1 MWRNCSV
8 YSVSPTLRPKGGA
21 MANIARISRS
31 DRIQSVDEHLEHV
44 GDYCK
49 VNAEKIGMG
58 SCGVLAGITHDIGK
72 YNQEFA
78 DYIRIKHENP
88 DLNIKGPD
96 HSTVGAF
103 YIHTLIKDKTN
114 TMQLLTAQIISMA
127 VMWHHGGLRDIRN
140 FFGDSPYLDRLKK
153 AKRPENNEM
162 YCGLIDE
169 FHNHFPREKVEEIFD
184 SAVKEIAEIVKKTGE
199 NVSNKSERI
208 FCLGMVCRYLYSC
221 LIDADRYD
229 AAMAMDDKM
238 LEYPEGNDE
247 LWERLC
253 IRYEEKFKCF
263 SENAAEEINVLRT
276 LLSDNC
282 RKNADNPSGIYK
294 LNCPTGAGKTLS
306 SLRYA
311 LHHAKNYN
319 KDRILYIIPLISIVE
334 QNSKVISDFLEEDE
348 AILELHS
355 AVEPDI
361 NIEGVGNDAQDYEM
375 LTERMDSPIVIT
387 TMVRFLNTF
396 FKGKTRSP
404 RAMHNFANSIIV
416 FDEIQ
421 TIPVKCIGMFNSLI
435 NFLVYACNSTVI
447 LSTATQIVLDRSHGT
462 EMPLL
467 GVKDNEISDCTVEIR
482 EKFVRVNYDL
492 TMLYESGGEPDDK
505 IILHTST
512 LNDITGKIRDMIKI
526 KKSVLCIFN
535 TKRSTEAVFDAIN
548 DLNTSGEIDKEVNIY
563 FLTTGLCPEHRREI
577 LDKIREELK
586 NEKRIIVISTQ
597 LIEAGVDI
605 SFNVVIRAV
614 AGLDSIIQAAGRCN
628 RDGEDEE
635 RGKVCLCSP
644 DFEKLGNLKSISKGK
659 AATMKLLHVFRKKPE
674 FFNYRLDSQEA
685 IEYYFDSYLEDIN
698 TELKYPFKPD
708 VSNSQVYMYD
718 ILSENGKNS
727 TRDTILNQAFGTAGM
742 YFNPLDDSGTPVVVP
757 YGKGEELIIKAFSKD
772 TVKEKRELL
781 RELQKYTI
789 NILTSNG
796 NEINDYAD
804 FNEQLGIYILRGG
817 YYDAIKGFN
826 RESRWETLTF

>member
-1 MWRNCSV
+1 
-8 YSVSPTLRPKGGA
+8 

-31 DRIQSVDEHLEHV
+31 NRIQSVDEHLEHV

-58 SCGVLAGITHDIGK
+58 SCGRLAGITHDIGK

-88 DLNIKGPD
+88 ELNIKGPD

-127 VMWHHGGLRDIRN
+127 VMWHHGGLKDIRN
-140 FFGDSPYLDRLKK
+140 FLGDSPYLDRLKK
-153 AKRPENNEM
+153 AKRSENNEM
-162 YCGLIDE
+162 YCGLIDK
-169 FHNHFPREKVEEIFD
+169 FHNRFPREKVEEIFD
-184 SAVKEIAEIVKKTGE
+184 SAVKEIAGIVKKTGE

-208 FCLGMVCRYLYSC
+208 FCLGLVCRYLYSC

-282 RKNADNPSGIYK
+282 RKNANNPSGIYK

-319 KDRILYIIPLISIVE
+319 KDRIFYIIPLISIVE

-361 NIEGVGNDAQDYEM
+361 NIDVVGNDAEDYEM

-396 FKGKTRSP
+396 FKGKTRNP
-404 RAMHNFANSIIV
+404 RAMHNFANSIII

-435 NFLVYACNSTVI
+435 NFLVYTCNATVI

-467 GVKDNEISDCTVEIR
+467 GVKDNEISDCTGEIR

-492 TMLYESGGEPDDK
+492 TMLYESGGELDDK
-505 IILHTST
+505 NILHTST

-535 TKRSTEAVFDAIN
+535 TKRSTEAVFDAIK
-548 DLNTSGEIDKEVNIY
+548 DLKTSGEIDKEVNIY

-577 LDKIREELK
+577 LDKIREDLK

-674 FFNYRLDSQEA
+674 FFNYRLDSQAA
-685 IEYYFDSYLEDIN
+685 IEFYFDSYLEDIN

-718 ILSENGKNS
+718 ILSENGRNS
-727 TRDTILNQAFGTAGM
+727 TKDTILNQAFGTAGI

-757 YGKGEELIIKAFSKD
+757 YGKGEELIIKAFSKE

>member
-334 QNSKVISDFLEEDE
+334 QNSKVISGFLEEDE

-435 NFLVYACNSTVI
+435 NFLVYTCNSTVI

>member
-1 MWRNCSV
+1 
-8 YSVSPTLRPKGGA
+8 

-58 SCGVLAGITHDIGK
+58 SCGLLAGITHDIGK

-334 QNSKVISDFLEEDE
+334 QNSKVISGFLEEDE

-435 NFLVYACNSTVI
+435 NFLVYTCNSTVI

-548 DLNTSGEIDKEVNIY
+548 DLNTSGKIDKEVNIY

>member
-1 MWRNCSV
+1 
-8 YSVSPTLRPKGGA
+8 

-31 DRIQSVDEHLEHV
+31 NRIQSVDEHLEHV

-49 VNAEKIGMG
+49 VNAEKIGMS
-58 SCGVLAGITHDIGK
+58 SCGQLAGITHDIGK

-88 DLNIKGPD
+88 ELNIKGPD
-96 HSTVGAF
+96 HSTAGAF
-103 YIHTLIKDKTN
+103 YIHTLIRDKN
-114 TMQLLTAQIISMA
+114 NQVQLLTAQIISMA
-127 VMWHHGGLRDIRN
+127 VMWHHGGMKDIRN
-140 FFGDSPYLDRLKK
+140 FLGDSPYLDRLEK
-153 AKRPENNEM
+153 AKKPENSEL
-162 YCGLIDE
+162 YCEIVDE
-169 FHNHFPREKVEEIFD
+169 FHNHFPREKVEEVFD
-184 SAVKEIAEIVKKTGE
+184 SAVKEMAGILKNIGD
-199 NVSNKSERI
+199 NVSNKTERI
-208 FCLGMVCRYLYSC
+208 FCFGLVCRYLYSC

-229 AAMAMDDKM
+229 AAMAMDDKI
-238 LEYPEGNDE
+238 LEYPEDNGE

-253 IRYEEKFKCF
+253 IRYEERFKRF
-263 SENAAEEINVLRT
+263 SENTAEEINVLRT

-319 KDRILYIIPLISIVE
+319 KERIFYIIPLISIVE
-334 QNSKVISDFLEEDE
+334 QNSKVISEFLEEDE

-361 NIEGVGNDAQDYEM
+361 NLDGAGNDAQDYEM

-396 FKGKTRSP
+396 FKGKSRSP
-404 RAMHNFANSIIV
+404 RAMHNFANSIII

-462 EMPLL
+462 EMPLI
-467 GVKDNEISDCTVEIR
+467 GVKDNEISDCTEEIR

-492 TMLYESGGEPDDK
+492 TMLYESGGAAEGEN
-505 IILHTST
+505 ILNAST
-512 LNDITGKIRDMIKI
+512 LNDITGKIRGMIQNKN
-526 KKSVLCIFN
+526 SVLCIFN
-535 TKRSTEAVFDAIN
+535 TKKSTEAVFDAIEG
-548 DLNTSGEIDKEVNIY
+548 LKASGEIDEEVNVY

-577 LDKIREELK
+577 LDKIRGELK

-628 RDGEDEE
+628 RDGKDEE
-635 RGKVCLCSP
+635 RGMVCLCSP
-644 DFEKLGNLKSISKGK
+644 DFEKLGSLETISKGK

-674 FFNYRLDSQEA
+674 VFNYRLDSQKA

-718 ILSENGKNS
+718 LLSENGRSS
-727 TRDTILNQAFGTAGM
+727 TKDTILNQAFGTAGM
-742 YFNPLDDSGTPVVVP
+742 YFNSLDDSGMPVVVP
-757 YGKGEELIIKAFSKD
+757 YGKGEELIVKVLSKES
-772 TVKEKRELL
+772 VKEKTEIL
-781 RELQKYTI
+781 RALQKYTI

-817 YYDAIKGFN
+817 YYDAVKGFS

>member
-404 RAMHNFANSIIV
+404 RAMHNFENSIIV

-435 NFLVYACNSTVI
+435 NFLVYTCNSTVI